1 MNEIG
6 VITMEKISDKCYN
19 VEIDF
24 GDGMLLQ
31 IGVDNT
37 DGDIDV
43 TLLDR
48 VMEALQRSYKL
59 SFKDM
64 YLVRCII
71 KGLLRRVM

>member
-1 MNEIG
+1 
-6 VITMEKISDKCYN
+6 MEKISDKCYN

-24 GDGMLLQ
+24 GDGIVLQ

-64 YLVRCII
+64 YLIRCII
-71 KGLLRRVM
+71 KGLLRRVQ

>member
-1 MNEIG
+1 MSEIG

-24 GDGMLLQ
+24 GEGMLLQ
-31 IGVDNT
+31 ISVDNT
-37 DGDIDV
+37 DGDCDV

>member
-1 MNEIG
+1 MIEIG

-24 GDGMLLQ
+24 GEGMLLQ

-64 YLVRCII
+64 YLIRCII
-71 KGLLRRVM
+71 KGLLRRVQ

>member
-1 MNEIG
+1 MTEIG
-6 VITMEKISDKCYN
+6 VIVMEKISEKCYN

-24 GDGMLLQ
+24 GDGVTLQ
-31 IGVDNT
+31 IGIDNT
-37 DGDIDV
+37 EGDCDV

-64 YLVRCII
+64 YLIRCIV

>member
-24 GDGMLLQ
+24 GDGIVLQ

-64 YLVRCII
+64 YLIRCII
-71 KGLLRRVM
+71 KGLLRRVQ